1 MTAEMRESIEP
12 NEKTVMTYITDID
25 LELPMLSDKEQLAS
39 VKASFFHVD
48 LWWKNGWLIEGFVLE
63 PIMKELNQKAVKG
76 SEQVHS
82 V

>member
-1 MTAEMRESIEP
+1 MTAEMSESIER
-12 NEKTVMTYITDID
+12 NEKTVKAYITDID

-39 VKASFFHVD
+39 VKASFDHAD
-48 LWWKNGWLIEGFVLE
+48 GHWKNGWLIEGFVLE